1 MQALRRLRVHGIS
14 TVHNAVVSD
23 HDSNAWVFV
32 AIASTLPEGGNRLA
46 EVMDSAD
53 YADMATISHSE
64 LEHGVRDL
72 MSAGLIGAGAD
83 PFALT
88 ETGRNLWDQVLRD
101 YKEAYAR
108 TGNASWIQFAQ
119 GPRATIPCVA
129 NSPGWSVSQREWDEA
144 AAAVSAT
151 FSKNVEDLRRRQGD
165 SGRR

>member
-1 MQALRRLRVHGIS
+1 
-14 TVHNAVVSD
+14 VSD

-32 AIASTLPEGGNRLA
+32 AIASSLPEGGNRLA

-72 MSAGLIGAGAD
+72 MSAGLIGAGGD

-88 ETGRNLWDQVLRD
+88 ETGRQLWEQVLGD

-108 TGNASWIQFAQ
+108 TGNVGWIQFAR
-119 GPRATIPCVA
+119 GPLAPIPCVA
-129 NSPGWSVSQREWDEA
+129 SSPGWSVSQGEWDEA
-144 AAAVSAT
+144 AAAARAT
-151 FSKNVEDLRRRQGD
+151 FSKNLEDLRRRQG
-165 SGRR
+165 R